1 MSELVHI
8 PVAFRHGTR
17 LPAEIDDPAIV
28 HRAVADACTPD
39 GDLLASNIVAAASA
53 PTSPIHAAFE
63 WDDAIAGERYREGQ
77 AFYLAGSLVNTKT
90 GERVYVSRYAETNN
104 PADVGRI
111 RINVRVLPPPPTP
124 TERQQ
129 MLPVSFAVRPAPALV
144 DAPSM
149 PEPQVVEHTPE
160 EDRSLVV
167 FRRWIEAHKHEPAV
181 LRAALRL
188 LYDAL

>member
-17 LPAEIDDPAIV
+17 LPVGIDDPVIV
-28 HRAVADACTPD
+28 NRTIAAACTPD
-39 GDLLASNIVAAASA
+39 GDLLASNIVQAASD
-53 PTSPIHAAFE
+53 PSSPIHTAFE
-63 WDDAIAGERYREGQ
+63 WDDAVAGERYREGQ
-77 AFYLAGSLVNTKT
+77 AFYLAGSLINSKT

-124 TERQQ
+124 VERQPTQ
-129 MLPVSFAVRPAPALV
+129 PVSFRVQPTPVLI
-144 DAPSM
+144 DAP
-149 PEPQVVEHTPE
+149 EQQVVEHTPE

-167 FRRWIEAHKHEPAV
+167 FRRWIDAHKHEPVV